1 MNLSFSTRGWNHLSW
16 DEQVRDAEEMGFQG
30 IEPYNIQEY
39 PSLSG
44 RGGAFHAYMQNE
56 TIRTL
61 RKSGLVIPCFDTYID
76 LSIQQESLEKAIARD
91 IVQCYAIEGQY
102 PPTLQYMEEH
112 YGLTYDK
119 DTFFVDYQPIAANLY
134 PDYTVILR

>member
-1 MNLSFSTRGWNHLSW
+1 MANRFDKEHHIQIPG
-16 DEQVRDAEEMGFQG
+16 GFYRF
-30 IEPYNIQEY
+30 ISVAIFVLIAVCFVLAVEY
-39 PSLSG
+39 SG
-44 RGGAFHAYMQNE
+44 RS
-56 TIRTL
+56 TIE
-61 RKSGLVIPCFDTYID
+61 K
-76 LSIQQESLEKAIARD
+76 QQESLEKAIARD

-102 PPTLQYMEEH
+102 PPTLEYMEEH

>member
-1 MNLSFSTRGWNHLSW
+1 MANRFDKEHHIQLPS
-16 DEQVRDAEEMGFQG
+16 GFYRF
-30 IEPYNIQEY
+30 ISVAIFVLIAVCFVMAVED
-39 PSLSG
+39 SG
-44 RGGAFHAYMQNE
+44 RS
-56 TIRTL
+56 TIE
-61 RKSGLVIPCFDTYID
+61 K
-76 LSIQQESLEKAIARD
+76 QQESLEKAIARD

-102 PPTLQYMEEH
+102 PPTLEYMEDH